1 MESKALALF
10 YVKAFQDLLTEEIKH
25 LEREKE
31 KERGLGFDIPAV
43 CKRILRK
50 TRKGRSLAPDQKML
64 AASLASATSQNQQNS
79 ELCWVV

>member
-31 KERGLGFDIPAV
+31 KERGLGF
-43 CKRILRK
+43 
-50 TRKGRSLAPDQKML
+50 
-64 AASLASATSQNQQNS
+64 
-79 ELCWVV
+79 